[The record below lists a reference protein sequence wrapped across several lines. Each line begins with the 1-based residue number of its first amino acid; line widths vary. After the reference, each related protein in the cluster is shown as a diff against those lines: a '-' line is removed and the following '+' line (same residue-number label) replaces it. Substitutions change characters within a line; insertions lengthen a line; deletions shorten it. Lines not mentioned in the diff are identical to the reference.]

1 QNLGF
6 LYVKIKPKFE
16 FFDFKVSS
24 VYFSSK
30 VVYELF
36 ELLQGLRTA
45 GEIKV
50 GSMVLDEVLIDRC
63 VGRRLD
69 PVTGKIYHFKNFL
82 PETDEIKARPTV
94 RADDTE
100 EKEHLYLQIRTIPVR
115 HQLTRYRLTS
125 QVDINIPELN
135 HDMVGMRAVKENWIW
150 IGGSSM
156 LECPRTLRFSL
167 NTATTHYLHLGASCT
182 NANLP

>member
-1 QNLGF
+1 VRIWGF
-6 LYVKIKPKFE
+6 STSKSNPKFE

-24 VYFSSK
+24 VSFSSK
-30 VVYELF
+30 VVPVSTSAHSFQTRSGRCFQPIKVTATEVPPTILSKTTF
-36 ELLQGLRTA
+36 VSSLQFGLVSLLGGLRTA

-69 PVTGKIYHFKNFL
+69 PVTGKIYHVKNFL

-100 EKEHLYLQIRTIPVR
+100 EKVVT
-115 HQLTRYRLTS
+115 
-125 QVDINIPELN
+125 
-135 HDMVGMRAVKENWIW
+135 
-150 IGGSSM
+150 
-156 LECPRTLRFSL
+156 
-167 NTATTHYLHLGASCT
+167 
-182 NANLP
+182 

>member
-100 EKEHLYLQIRTIPVR
+100 EK
-115 HQLTRYRLTS
+115 
-125 QVDINIPELN
+125 VDINIPELN

>member
-1 QNLGF
+1 VRIWGF
-6 LYVKIKPKFE
+6 STSKSNPKFE
-16 FFDFKVSS
+16 FFDFK
-24 VYFSSK
+24 
-30 VVYELF
+30 
-36 ELLQGLRTA
+36 GLRTA

-100 EKEHLYLQIRTIPVR
+100 EKVVT
-115 HQLTRYRLTS
+115 
-125 QVDINIPELN
+125 
-135 HDMVGMRAVKENWIW
+135 
-150 IGGSSM
+150 
-156 LECPRTLRFSL
+156 
-167 NTATTHYLHLGASCT
+167 
-182 NANLP
+182 